1 MIVFPCYCLK
11 KIGNFEYNLVIFLLY
26 YLRNIPQCIFRYI
39 RKCDLMNH
47 LKIHAYIPEAD
58 GIEEEEMQSMEE
70 FSEPE
75 KKKKKQVGRRR
86 KKEIKEEY
94 ETYEGK

>member
-1 MIVFPCYCLK
+1 
-11 KIGNFEYNLVIFLLY
+11 
-26 YLRNIPQCIFRYI
+26 
-39 RKCDLMNH
+39 MNH
-47 LKIHAYIPEAD
+47 LKIHAYIPEGD
-58 GIEEEEMQSMEE
+58 GMEEEEIQSMEE

-94 ETYEGK
+94 ETYEGKR